1 MSADEKRL
9 TVGVPKETF
18 PGERRVGI
26 VPSVAANIIKAEI
39 DVLVEAGA
47 GDGAGIPDHQ
57 YEEKGST
64 LVPSRD
70 ELFSRSDVILQVRCL
85 GANPQEGRADLDR
98 MRSGQVFIGM
108 SEPLSEPGLNN
119 DIAKRGITQ
128 FSLELLPRITRAQ
141 NMDILSSM
149 ATVAGYKSVLLAA
162 ASLPRIFPMFMTAA
176 GTIAPA
182 RVFVVGAGVAGLQAI
197 ATAKR
202 LGAVVSAYD
211 VRPVVKEQVESLGAK
226 FVELELEADDAED
239 KGGYAK
245 EMDEE
250 FYKRQREMM
259 LRVVAEN
266 DVVIT
271 TAAIPGKKA
280 PILVTKE
287 MVEGMIPGS
296 VIVDLAAE
304 RGGNC
309 ELVIP
314 GDTTV
319 QHGVTIIGPLN
330 IPSTVPYHSSQMY
343 ARNVKTFLLNLVK
356 DAQLHIDMEDEIIRD
371 TMITRDGEIVNEHV
385 RKLLGATKP
394 DSTQGGTNNG

>member
-1 MSADEKRL
+1 
-9 TVGVPKETF
+9 
-18 PGERRVGI
+18 
-26 VPSVAANIIKAEI
+26 
-39 DVLVEAGA
+39 
-47 GDGAGIPDHQ
+47 
-57 YEEKGST
+57 
-64 LVPSRD
+64 
-70 ELFSRSDVILQVRCL
+70 
-85 GANPQEGRADLDR
+85 